1 MLKNVA
7 VFVSGGGSN
16 LQSLLDAVQNTY
28 EVKLVISDKADAFG
42 LERAEKHGIPNVHI
56 GKKNYPNATERTEK
70 TLQLLKEHQID
81 IIVLAGYLAI
91 IPPKMI
97 QEYPQK
103 MLNIHPSLIPSFCG
117 MGYYGHHV
125 HDAVLKAGVKVSGA
139 TVHFVDEGVDTGKII
154 MQKAV
159 DISELTTA
167 DEIAKAVLAIEHE
180 ILPKALLS
188 VCENQQE

>member
-1 MLKNVA
+1 MLKKVA

-16 LQSLLDAVQNTY
+16 LQSLLDTTQNTY
-28 EVKLVISDKADAFG
+28 QVSLVISDKADAFG
-42 LERAEKHGIPNVHI
+42 LQRAEQHGIKNLHI
-56 GKKNYPNATERTEK
+56 GKTNYQNATERTEK
-70 TLQLLKEHQID
+70 TLQLLKEHDID
-81 IIVLAGYLAI
+81 FIVLAGYLAI
-91 IPPKMI
+91 IPPEMI

-117 MGYYGHHV
+117 MGFYGHHV

-159 DISELTTA
+159 DISDLTTA
-167 DEIAKAVLAIEHE
+167 DEIAKAVLAVEHE

-188 VCENQQE
+188 ICESKI